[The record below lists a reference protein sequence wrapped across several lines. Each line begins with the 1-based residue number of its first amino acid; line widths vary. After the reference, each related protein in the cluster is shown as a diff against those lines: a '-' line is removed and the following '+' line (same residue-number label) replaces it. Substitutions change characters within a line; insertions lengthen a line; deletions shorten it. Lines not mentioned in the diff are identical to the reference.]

1 MLAPPLHPLS
11 PQHRPAHLLRLKAVR
26 RHWFLVLQ
34 LLVEPTPLVSFQD
47 LAAQATLE
55 ALLLLEGN
63 PHDAAEEGVVA
74 EGRAVGEEEEGARR
88 VGTVLL
94 LVLASALRRGQAS
107 SALSRKKH
115 CQNG

>member
-11 PQHRPAHLLRLKAVR
+11 PQHLPAHLLRLNAVR

-63 PHDAAEEGVVA
+63 PDDTAKEGVGAGGGGGGV
-74 EGRAVGEEEEGARR
+74 VEEGARR

-94 LVLASALRRGQAS
+94 LVLAPALRRG
-107 SALSRKKH
+107 
-115 CQNG
+115 